1 MIMPQKR
8 YAHSA
13 CFFEDNRLLI
23 FGGVHRSGSGQSPF
37 HSFYECFLQLD
48 ACHGEDLFRWR
59 KVQVESPKSRDSH
72 SCIGLRDQHM
82 LVFGGRCDNVS

>member
-13 CFFEDNRLLI
+13 CFFEDNRLMI

-59 KVQVESPKSRDSH
+59 KV
-72 SCIGLRDQHM
+72 
-82 LVFGGRCDNVS
+82 